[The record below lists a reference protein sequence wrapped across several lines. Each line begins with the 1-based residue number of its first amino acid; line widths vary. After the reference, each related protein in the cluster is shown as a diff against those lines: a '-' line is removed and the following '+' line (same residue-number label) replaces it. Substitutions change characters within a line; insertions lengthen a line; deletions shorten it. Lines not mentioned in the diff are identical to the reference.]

1 MNKIIPPIPEVS
13 RITFGKESRI
23 SLHLELLDRLVIVG
37 KRSEIM
43 VTKGERRLGRTI
55 RKLENS
61 VEFSSKES
69 REKNAEKKYR
79 EKAQASSECKEDSP
93 VQSLRDLLIRSKDST
108 EP

>member
-1 MNKIIPPIPEVS
+1 
-13 RITFGKESRI
+13 
-23 SLHLELLDRLVIVG
+23 
-37 KRSEIM
+37 M

-93 VQSLRDLLIRSKDST
+93 VQNLRDLLIRGKDST